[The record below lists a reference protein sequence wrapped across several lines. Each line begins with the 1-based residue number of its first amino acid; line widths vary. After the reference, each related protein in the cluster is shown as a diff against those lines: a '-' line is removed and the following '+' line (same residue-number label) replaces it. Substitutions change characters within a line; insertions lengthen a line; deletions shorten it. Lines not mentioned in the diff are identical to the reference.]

1 MNVMILVI
9 GFLISGPMLA
19 DTDGRLE
26 HKPITDLTVGE
37 WKLLI
42 RTIVNETLE
51 SCVVGAQWRVRPR
64 SNYGSLVMLRR
75 KSTVPDGLQAEQAGD
90 ILNQRHIATDQPMK
104 TKPGL
109 SLVPLVSR
117 QRNTLIC

>member
-1 MNVMILVI
+1 MKVVILVI

-37 WKLLI
+37 LKLLI

-51 SCVVGAQWRVRPR
+51 GCVVEGTMEAKTTLKLRVFGHVEAKINC
-64 SNYGSLVMLRR
+64 S
-75 KSTVPDGLQAEQAGD
+75 
-90 ILNQRHIATDQPMK
+90 
-104 TKPGL
+104 
-109 SLVPLVSR
+109 
-117 QRNTLIC
+117 